1 MTTSTEKAVPLDTHK
16 EIEAASIREG
26 KTIDKYPVKSKHGAG
41 LWLEIKKDGSKR
53 FRYRY
58 RLGNKRPDMDLGY
71 FPSTSLATARKRH
84 GEAVAMV
91 KQGIDPKAT
100 LSAAKVKNVAMP
112 TLAELFAEWLA
123 MKAKTKTKRGAPIS
137 ARTLLDYQRVFDGH
151 LGKKLGKVRVCD
163 LSRSVIFSF
172 LEDTGAQEATRKS
185 LVLLNQ
191 ILDRAV
197 DLEHIE
203 LNPART
209 IKPAAVGG
217 TMGQPRE
224 RHLLVDELA
233 MLWRT
238 LGDAEASAT
247 SLAVAD
253 CLRLIMLTGVRR
265 AEAAG
270 MRFDQIEGDR
280 WTIPV
285 TKNGRAH
292 VVTLH
297 PLAMEILERQRKL
310 SAGPWV
316 FASTSNPMV
325 AVTADAVTKALDRIR
340 VKHLAELE
348 PFHVHDLRRS
358 VATGCGEYLDAP
370 ERLIEKLLNH
380 QVQDRLVRTYQA
392 GEQAEKLR
400 RLWLDWGDWVAA
412 NVAQVS
418 EADAVPDNVVVV
430 KFGGRA

>member
-1 MTTSTEKAVPLDTHK
+1 MTEKAAPLDSHK
-16 EIEAASIREG
+16 EIESALIREG
-26 KTIDKYPVKSKHGAG
+26 KTIDKYPVKSKHGPG
-41 LWLEIKKDGSKR
+41 LWLEIKKDGAKR

-58 RLGNKRPDMDLGY
+58 RLGGKRPDMDLGY
-71 FPSTSLATARKRH
+71 FPSTSLKEARERH

-91 KQGIDPKAT
+91 KKGIDPKT
-100 LSAAKVKNVAMP
+100 TIQTVKAQNAAMP
-112 TLAELFAEWLA
+112 TLTELFTEWLA
-123 MKAKTKTKRGAPIS
+123 GKKVTKTKKGRLPAS
-137 ARTLLDYQRVFDGH
+137 RTMLDYQRVYDGH
-151 LGKKLGKVRVCD
+151 LGKQLGKVRVSD
-163 LSRSVIFSF
+163 LSRPVIFAF
-172 LEDTGAQEATRKS
+172 LEGTTAQEATRKS

-197 DLEHIE
+197 DQGHIE

-209 IKPAAVGG
+209 IMPAKVGG
-217 TMGQPRE
+217 SMGAPRD
-224 RHLLVDELA
+224 RWLTVDELV
-233 MLWRT
+233 MLWRVLADT
-238 LGDAEASAT
+238 EASAT

-270 MRFDQIEGDR
+270 MRFDQVISDR
-280 WTIPV
+280 WTIPM

-297 PLAMEILERQRKL
+297 PLALEILERQRGL

-316 FASTSNPMV
+316 FASTSSPMM
-325 AVTADAVTKALDRIR
+325 AVTADAVTKALERIR
-340 VKHLAELE
+340 VKHLADLE

-380 QVQDRLVRTYQA
+380 QEQDRLIRTYQA

-400 RLWLDWGDWVAA
+400 RLWLDWGDWIAA
-412 NVAQVS
+412 NVAQEPEV
-418 EADAVPDNVVVV
+418 VPDNVVQVQ
-430 KFGGRA
+430 FGGRK

>member
-1 MTTSTEKAVPLDTHK
+1 MSAPLDTHK
-16 EIEAASIREG
+16 EIEAAQILNG
-26 KTIDKYPVKSKHGAG
+26 KNTDKFPVTSKFGPG
-41 LWLEIKKDGSKR
+41 LWLEVKKDGAKR

-58 RLGNKRPDMDLGY
+58 RLGGRRPDMDLGY
-71 FPSTSLATARKRH
+71 FPSTSLATARKKH

-91 KQGIDPKAT
+91 KDGIDPKAT
-100 LSAAKVKNVAMP
+100 LSAAKVKNIAMP

-172 LEDTGAQEATRKS
+172 LENTGAQEATRKS

-224 RHLLVDELA
+224 RHLLVDELT

-265 AEAAG
+265 SEAAG
-270 MRFDQIEGDR
+270 MRFDQIDGDR

-297 PLAMEILERQRKL
+297 PLALEILERQRGL

-316 FASTSNPMV
+316 FASTSNPMM

-400 RLWLDWGDWVAA
+400 QLWLSWGNWIAA
-412 NVAQVS
+412 NVAGES
-418 EADAVPDNVVVV
+418 EAEVVPDNVVRLR
-430 KFGGRA
+430 FGGRS

>member
-1 MTTSTEKAVPLDTHK
+1 MSGKASKVAIRQDREIPALVVDEGKAVKRVSVHSRHGGGLHI
-16 EIEAASIREG
+16 EIRADSR
-26 KTIDKYPVKSKHGAG
+26 
-41 LWLEIKKDGSKR
+41 KR
-53 FRYRY
+53 FVYRA
-58 RLGNKRPDMDLGY
+58 RVGGKQIDFQIGY
-71 FPSTSLATARKRH
+71 YPATSLKKAREKH
-84 GEAVAMV
+84 EQAVAWV
-91 KQGIDPKAT
+91 KQGIDPRTVMREAKEKNISMPS
-100 LSAAKVKNVAMP
+100 LS
-112 TLAELFAEWLA
+112 ELFADWMA
-123 MKAKTKTKRGAPIS
+123 MKVKTKTNKGTPIS
-137 ARTLLDYQRVFDGH
+137 ARTLHDYQRVFDCH
-151 LGKKLGKVRVCD
+151 LGKQLGKVRVCD
-163 LSRSVIFSF
+163 LSRPVIFSF
-172 LEDTGAQEATRKS
+172 LEGIIAQEATRKS

-197 DLEHIE
+197 DQGHIE

-209 IKPAAVGG
+209 IKPAKVGG
-217 TMGQPRE
+217 SMGAPRD
-224 RHLLVDELA
+224 RHLLVDELR

-265 AEAAG
+265 SEAAG
-270 MRFDQIEGDR
+270 MRFDQIDGDR

-297 PLAMEILERQRKL
+297 PLALEILERQRGL

-316 FASTSNPMV
+316 FASTSNPMM

-340 VKHLAELE
+340 VKRLAELE

-400 RLWLDWGDWVAA
+400 QLWLSWGNWIAA
-412 NVAQVS
+412 NVAKDPES
-418 EADAVPDNVVVV
+418 VPDNVVPIAAS
-430 KFGGRA
+430 K

>member
-1 MTTSTEKAVPLDTHK
+1 MTEQEANTPLDTHK
-16 EIEAASIREG
+16 AIAAATIRPG
-26 KTIDKYPVKSKHGAG
+26 KTIDKFPVVSKHGPG
-41 LWLEIKKDGSKR
+41 LWLEIKPDGTKR

-58 RLGNKRPDMDLGY
+58 RLGGKRPDMDLGY
-71 FPSTSLATARKRH
+71 FPGTSLAAARKKH

-91 KQGIDPKAT
+91 KDGIDPKAT
-100 LSAAKVKNVAMP
+100 LRDTKAKNVSMP
-112 TLAELFAEWLA
+112 SLSELFADWLA
-123 MKAKTKTKRGAPIS
+123 TKTKGEKAIS
-137 ARTLLDYQRVFDGH
+137 ARTLLDYQRVFSGH
-151 LGKKLGKVRVCD
+151 LHKRLGKVRVCD
-163 LSRSVIFSF
+163 LSRAVIFSF
-172 LEDTGAQEATRKS
+172 LEGTGSQEATRKS
-185 LVLLNQ
+185 LILLNQ

-197 DLEHIE
+197 NLGHIE

-209 IKPAAVGG
+209 IKPSMVGG
-217 TMGQPRE
+217 SMGQPRD
-224 RHLLVDELA
+224 RHLLVDELR

-238 LGDAEASAT
+238 LEDIGGSST
-247 SLAVAD
+247 SLAVGD

-270 MRFDQIEGDR
+270 MRFDQVIGDR

-297 PLAMEILERQRKL
+297 PLALGIVERQRGL

-316 FASTSNPMV
+316 FASTSKPDLPI
-325 AVTADAVTKALDRIR
+325 TADAVTKALERVR

-380 QVQDRLVRTYQA
+380 QEQDRLVRTYQA

-400 RLWLDWGDWVAA
+400 RLWLDWGDWMSA
-412 NVAQVS
+412 NVAS
-418 EADAVPDNVVVV
+418 EPEVATVPNNVVRLQ
-430 KFGGRA
+430 FGGRV